1 MRKCRFFLSAANAV
15 GTHTLRKTF
24 AYQSGVDLAV
34 IQQMLYHGSPGTTLA
49 YIGIRREDRDAVYLG
64 LNTMPAHSPS

>member
-34 IQQMLYHGSPGTTLA
+34 IQQMLNHIGPGTTPA
-49 YIGIRREDRDAVYLG
+49 YIGIRGEERDAVYMG
-64 LNTMPAHSPS
+64 LNLSVTP